1 MPPVRIGTVDL
12 PDRLER
18 ERYFR
23 ELSYLELSALFAGPL
38 KPGALAKWTPR
49 SPIAS
54 AGETV
59 ALDEP
64 SAEATVPGDG
74 EADDAEDEADE
85 HEDDDEADDDDSA
98 DEPASVRG
106 AAKLARPAGGRSIG
120 LVAPWVLTQRQ
131 VPNATRLWH
140 HDATVGDFRDSAHG
154 RSALAMFR
162 EAVTAMTASH
172 VIFRSPALFAPSVA
186 NRDRL
191 KQFFAEVATEA
202 SVGATRVWVPDGLW
216 EPRAAVAFA
225 TELGVVCA
233 IDPLVYDPA
242 TPHEVYEDLA
252 APALYF
258 RIGGLG
264 RAGTIRSEKLE
275 DLAGLV
281 EHYQDQDIDLTIAFA
296 SPARWTDAR
305 NFKKLLESAG

>member
-38 KPGALAKWTPR
+38 KAPALAKWTQP
-49 SPIAS
+49 A
-54 AGETV
+54 
-59 ALDEP
+59 P
-64 SAEATVPGDG
+64 SGDG
-74 EADDAEDEADE
+74 A
-85 HEDDDEADDDDSA
+85 
-98 DEPASVRG
+98 G
-106 AAKLARPAGGRSIG
+106 AGTVNSIG
-120 LVAPWVLTQRQ
+120 LVAPWVLTQRK
-131 VPNATRLWH
+131 PPTAPRLWH

-154 RSALAMFR
+154 RSALLAFR
-162 EAVTAMTASH
+162 QAVTAITASH
-172 VIFRSPALFAPSVA
+172 VVFRSPPLFAPSSA

-191 KQFFAEVATEA
+191 TQFFAEVATPEA
-202 SVGATRVWVPDGLW
+202 VGATRVWVPDGLW
-216 EPRAAVAFA
+216 EPRTAVNFA

-233 IDPLVYDPA
+233 IDPLVYDPNR
-242 TPHEVYEDLA
+242 PDEVYEDLA

-258 RIGGLG
+258 RVGGLG
-264 RAGTIRSEKLE
+264 RAGAIRAEKLE
-275 DLAGLV
+275 DLAALV

-305 NFKKLLESAG
+305 NFKKLLEGAA